1 MRIHP
6 LMAGAAA
13 SVIVLSG
20 VGVAA
25 MTGVLP
31 KSSAG
36 KPEQA
41 QAAPVQKQ
49 AAAAPACADC
59 GVVTRVRTV
68 EVKAEPTGV
77 GAVIGGVAGAVVGHE
92 IADRHRE
99 VGTVVGAAGGAFAG
113 HQIER
118 QTRTKQRYAIHV
130 RMNDGTTRT
139 VTVDQQPAWRSGD
152 RVRLRNGT
160 LVADERPA

>member
-6 LMAGAAA
+6 LMAGAAV

-31 KSSAG
+31 KSNAE
-36 KPEQA
+36 KPEQT
-41 QAAPVQKQ
+41 QAAAAQKQ
-49 AAAAPACADC
+49 AAAAPVCADC
-59 GVVTRVRTV
+59 GVVTRVRAI
-68 EVKAEPTGV
+68 EVKTEPTGV

-92 IADRHRE
+92 IADGHRDL
-99 VGTVVGAAGGAFAG
+99 GTVVGAAGGAFAG

-118 QTRTKQRYAIHV
+118 QTRTKQRYAIQV
-130 RMNDGTTRT
+130 RMNDGSTRT
-139 VTVDQQPAWRSGD
+139 VTVDQPPAWRSGG
-152 RVRLRNGT
+152 RVRFRNGT
-160 LVADERPA
+160 LVADERPT